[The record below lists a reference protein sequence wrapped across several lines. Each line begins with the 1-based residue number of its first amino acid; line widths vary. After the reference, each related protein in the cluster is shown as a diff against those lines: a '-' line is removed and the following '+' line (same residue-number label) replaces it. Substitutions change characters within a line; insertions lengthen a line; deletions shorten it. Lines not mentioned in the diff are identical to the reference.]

1 MFFPKLAPSV
11 TQSPTLHA
19 SDEVV
24 AVSGRG
30 SIVGKVVDI
39 IPKIASVVW
48 LDEGETFGIL
58 LLDIRSY

>member
-1 MFFPKLAPSV
+1 MFFPKFEHASV
-11 TQSPTLHA
+11 TQSPTLQMKW
-19 SDEVV
+19 S

-58 LLDIRSY
+58 LLDIR